1 MTLSEDSED
10 GILKHGH
17 QKRRQFKNGIPLSQE
32 EVQHDPEFHV
42 SLQAERRHRLALE
55 DPQVTGGFV
64 AARGAWVMDQ
74 DGDR

>member
-10 GILKHGH
+10 GIPKN
-17 QKRRQFKNGIPLSQE
+17 RQFKNGIPLSQE

-55 DPQVTGGFV
+55 DPQVTSWFV
-64 AARGAWVMDQ
+64 AAWVSV
-74 DGDR
+74 GHGSRWG

>member
-10 GILKHGH
+10 GIPKN
-17 QKRRQFKNGIPLSQE
+17 RQFKNGIPLSQE

-55 DPQVTGGFV
+55 DPQVTS
-64 AARGAWVMDQ
+64 
-74 DGDR
+74 